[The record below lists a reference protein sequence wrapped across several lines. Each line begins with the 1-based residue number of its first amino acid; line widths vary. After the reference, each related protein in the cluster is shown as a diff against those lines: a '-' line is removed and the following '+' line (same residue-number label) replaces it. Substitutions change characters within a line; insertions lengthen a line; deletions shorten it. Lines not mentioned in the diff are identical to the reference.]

1 MKRIMTIQDISC
13 LGKCSLTVALPIISA
28 FGVEAAVV
36 PTAVLSTHTMFQEG
50 YTFHDL
56 TGEMRPIAEHW
67 SREGFRFDAIYTGYL
82 GSLEQVSLVGEYID
96 RFGKD
101 GARVIIDPVMAD
113 HGQLYKGF
121 TPAFVREMAKLC
133 ARADLVVPN
142 ITEAC
147 FMLDIPYR
155 TDFTE
160 GELKEI
166 LKGLADLGPRYV
178 ALTGVA
184 LQEGRLGVLS
194 YDSVTG
200 EYFHYDREYL
210 SVSFHGTGDIFASTT
225 TGALARGMSVEDAL
239 TLAVDYTV
247 ESMLK
252 TLAEPNYNTYGV
264 NFEMAI
270 PYLLTRIREI
280 ENQ

>member
-1 MKRIMTIQDISC
+1 M
-13 LGKCSLTVALPIISA
+13 
-28 FGVEAAVV
+28 V

-113 HGQLYKGF
+113 HGKLYKGF

-160 GELKEI
+160 DELKEI
-166 LKGLADLGPRYV
+166 LKGLADLGPRYA